1 MTTKKELSAY
11 LKQYYSYHQIKDAGS
26 DKTIDIITFKYVK
39 RAEAKIFKQPD
50 IALRAIKV
58 EMNDIFIHYNRYIK
72 ELQEYRTELD
82 AIVSK
87 GPRLDEINLA
97 KAEELEEKRDV
108 LAEFIDMIEDSLAQM
123 VRMLLNH
130 YPELDKDKPFLDNF
144 SKFLSPHDWM
154 RKRVEKLLNELVKD
168 ESNSLKPLSF
178 KRQTIDEAKK
188 LIENDEILK
197 SLNLLL
203 SKAQGQTGEKDLISF
218 KRQWFDLEQQYTLN
232 LITRES
238 FSVGKSNIVSGI
250 FSILK
255 VT

>member
-11 LKQYYSYHQIKDAGS
+11 LKQYYSYHQIKNAGS
-26 DKTIDIITFKYVK
+26 DKTIDIITSKYIQS
-39 RAEAKIFKQPD
+39 AKADIFKQPE
-50 IALRAIKV
+50 IALRVIKV
-58 EMNDIFIHYNRYIK
+58 EMNDILTHHSRYIR

-108 LAEFIDMIEDSLAQM
+108 LAEFIYLVEDSLAQM

-154 RKRVEKLLNELVKD
+154 SKRVEKLRNELVTD

-178 KRQTIDEAKK
+178 ERQTIDEAKK

-218 KRQWFDLEQQYTLN
+218 KRQWLELKKRDDSG
-232 LITRES
+232 LISE
-238 FSVGKSNIVSGI
+238 KSLTEASTQIVSDI
-250 FSILK
+250 LSILK
-255 VT
+255 II